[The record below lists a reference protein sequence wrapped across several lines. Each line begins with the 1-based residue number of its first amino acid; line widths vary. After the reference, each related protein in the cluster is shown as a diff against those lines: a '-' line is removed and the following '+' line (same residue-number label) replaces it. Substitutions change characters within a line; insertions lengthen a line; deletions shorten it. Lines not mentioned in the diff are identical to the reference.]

1 MDLQNT
7 FISNFISTASLIKI
21 LVIKPT
27 KQPAV
32 TLTIK
37 KTLKEPNA
45 GGLYSIHCKIEK
57 RTKNGKPQPK
67 PPYKNTS
74 LIFYTHFI
82 KLIAKPATNKTI
94 PIFPKT
100 LANTPIAVT

>member
-45 GGLYSIHCKIEK
+45 GDLYSIHRKIEK
-57 RTKNGKPQPK
+57 KTKN
-67 PPYKNTS
+67 
-74 LIFYTHFI
+74 
-82 KLIAKPATNKTI
+82 AKHQ
-94 PIFPKT
+94 
-100 LANTPIAVT
+100 